1 MTAATTV
8 GRSASGKVLRPFDAG
23 RDLVALADLIEAGF
37 SKSLDHS
44 GHRMVQGLRTFG
56 RLGWLG
62 GVLSRWMLPPA
73 ANPQGF
79 VWEENGRVL
88 GNASLLPV
96 TGYPHR
102 WVMAN
107 VAVFPEHRRR
117 GIGRSLVTASIEHAQ
132 KRGAREV
139 VLQVDR
145 DNASALSL
153 YQSLGFSSCPPKTTW
168 VGRASQSIP
177 EEISSSTVRRR
188 TASEW
193 RHQWELARRLHPEG
207 LVWPYPPDAGFFR
220 PGTWQQRLRLN
231 LDRHWVWFDDER
243 LLGSISLR
251 WGIEPGH
258 VRMILLVEPESQGK
272 IETNLLM
279 VALNSLQP
287 YGDSIV
293 VDYLSDTAEA
303 SFKQVGFREKRRL
316 VWMQRK
322 L

>member
-1 MTAATTV
+1 MTAATTAE
-8 GRSASGKVLRPFDAG
+8 RSASGKGLRPFDAG
-23 RDLVALADLIEAGF
+23 RDLSALADLIEAGF
-37 SKSLDHS
+37 SKSLDRS
-44 GHRMVQGLRTFG
+44 GRRMVQGLRMFG

-62 GVLSRWMLPPA
+62 GVLSRWILPPA

-107 VAVFPEHRRR
+107 VTVLPEQRRR
-117 GIGRSLVTASIEHAQ
+117 GIGRSLVTASIEHAH
-132 KRGAREV
+132 KRGAREI

-145 DNASALSL
+145 DNESALML
-153 YQSLGFSSCPPKTTW
+153 YQSLGFSNCPPKTTW
-168 VGRASQSIP
+168 VGRASHATP
-177 EEISSSTVRRR
+177 KEISGSIVRRR
-188 TASEW
+188 SDSEW

-220 PGTWQQRLRLN
+220 PGPWQQRLRLN

-243 LLGSISLR
+243 LLGSISFR
-251 WGIEPGH
+251 WGLEPGH
-258 VRMILLVEPESQGK
+258 VRMLLLVDPESQGK
-272 IETNLLM
+272 IESDLLM
-279 VALNSLQP
+279 VAMQSLQP

-293 VDYLSDTAEA
+293 VDYLSDVAEA
-303 SFKQVGFREKRRL
+303 SFKKVGFSEKRQL
-316 VWMQRK
+316 VWMNRT